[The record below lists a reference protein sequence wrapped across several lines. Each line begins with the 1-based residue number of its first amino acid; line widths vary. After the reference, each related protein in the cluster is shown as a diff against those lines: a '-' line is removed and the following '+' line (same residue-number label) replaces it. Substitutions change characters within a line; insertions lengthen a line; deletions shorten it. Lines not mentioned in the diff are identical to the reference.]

1 MDSSPEEKK
10 EFLLSEPKEQ
20 VYLLPSAKELAQ
32 LSDATAAASLQVL
45 DHAHRREHS
54 YATLAMICGTVG
66 FLACIGI
73 FAYLVINGHPR
84 AGAIVLGTGVL
95 TIIGQI
101 INSRLS
107 KR

>member
-73 FAYLVINGHPR
+73 FATSSS
-84 AGAIVLGTGVL
+84 TGIRGL
-95 TIIGQI
+95 AQSCLAPGYGQSLARSSI
-101 INSRLS
+101 PG
-107 KR
+107 